1 MEHMHRSASIVSTS
15 DALSTLNFIAED
27 SPDSE
32 VQSVLSNLI
41 LLELSFN
48 LLIDSRFSPF
58 ALLVR

>member
-1 MEHMHRSASIVSTS
+1 MSTS